1 MKKTNNFH
9 ELNERTIKWADE
21 KGILEK
27 ATSLAQIEKTI
38 EEVEETKLAI
48 MHQEIGAESF
58 ITQKGNIAFVKD
70 EIKDGFGDI
79 LVTVLIGCKM
89 QGLDPLDCLET
100 ALNVIEKRTGKI
112 INGFFIKD

>member
-1 MKKTNNFH
+1 MEFK
-9 ELNERTIKWADE
+9 ELNKRVINWAND

-27 ATSLAQIEKTI
+27 ATPYDQIQKTI
-38 EEVEETKLAI
+38 EEVEETQLAI
-48 MHQEIGAESF
+48 LWQAKGKQEYYDKTRYKNTEE
-58 ITQKGNIAFVKD
+58 

-100 ALNVIEKRTGKI
+100 ALNVIEKRTGKMV
-112 INGFFIKD
+112 NGKFEKDE